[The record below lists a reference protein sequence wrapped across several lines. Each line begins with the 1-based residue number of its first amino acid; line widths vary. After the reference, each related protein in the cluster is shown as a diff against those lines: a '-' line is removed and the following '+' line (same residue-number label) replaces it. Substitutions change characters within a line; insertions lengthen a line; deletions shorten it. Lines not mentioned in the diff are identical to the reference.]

1 MHRQP
6 SLLLYL
12 QVGRGWH
19 GHHLIDL
26 MMDSR
31 RGDAI
36 AVNDGEGSSAF
47 FAMVVFVGFVV
58 LVDWIRFLAHA
69 PCIDTHARMLS

>member
-1 MHRQP
+1 M
-6 SLLLYL
+6 
-12 QVGRGWH
+12 GRGWH

-47 FAMVVFVGFVV
+47 FTMVVFVGVCGSGGLDSV
-58 LVDWIRFLAHA
+58 SGACTMH
-69 PCIDTHARMLS
+69 